1 MKELTFTDY
10 LKKQG
15 IKTIQKFWE
24 LPEAEQARL
33 EFDYKQVLNNR
44 QQFETA
50 AKSMQ
55 QFETR

>member
-1 MKELTFTDY
+1 MKELKFTDY
-10 LKKQG
+10 LTKHSLTLQ
-15 IKTIQKFWE
+15 QFYA

-33 EFDYKQVLNNR
+33 EYDFKQVLNNR

>member
-1 MKELTFTDY
+1 MKELKFTDY
-10 LKKQG
+10 LTKQSL
-15 IKTIQKFWE
+15 TLQQFYE

-33 EFDYKQVLNNR
+33 ENDYKQVLSNR

-55 QFETR
+55 QFESR